1 MARVRDGLV
10 VNWIGDSLDS
20 LVQNVYVEVMDSLV
34 QDMSEFV
41 G

>member
-1 MARVRDGLV
+1 MARVGDDFV
-10 VNWIGDSLDS
+10 VNGIGDSWDS
-20 LVQNVYVEVMDSLV
+20 LVEVMDSLV